1 MATGSGLDAQLGLA
15 AETTYGTYTVPS
27 RFIEFTSESLKR
39 QKTTIQ
45 GGGLRAGGQ
54 YERSSRRV
62 ITTRHGKG
70 ALAFDFTT
78 TGMGLLLKT
87 ATGNSTITAGS
98 STTVSTTVAVTP
110 GNQVTLVAVPV
121 VGQVLGVDTAGSY
134 EQVTV
139 TAVAGNVATVTP
151 AFVLG
156 HAVSTP
162 VTINGGPTV
171 FTQVHTPGSL
181 RGNSISV
188 QVGRP
193 TAASAV
199 EPFSYIGCKVE
210 DIDISVAKNGLAVMT
225 AALLARDELTLGGQG
240 SPVGPALAVA
250 NYAAGAQ
257 VFSFLGGGLTL
268 NGVSVAACEKASFK
282 LTNPYKADRFYLSAG
297 GLMAEPLTNAW
308 RKISG
313 SLETEFIDRTTVYDL
328 YAADAN
334 VGIGLSFIGTTPI
347 VGTQYLPTLN
357 INVPGG
363 KLDGEAPS
371 VGGPDVLKLVAPYVG
386 LTPAAGG
393 AEYMITLAS
402 ADTTF

>member
-15 AETTYGTYTVPS
+15 TEATYGVYVPPT
-27 RFIEFTSESLKR
+27 RFLEFTSESLKR

-54 YERSSRRV
+54 YERSGRRV

-70 ALAFDFTT
+70 AMAFDFTT
-78 TGMGLLLKT
+78 TGMGVLLRAATGTSTIAAGT
-87 ATGNSTITAGS
+87 ATTAS
-98 STTVSTTVAVTP
+98 AAVVP
-110 GNQVTLVAVPV
+110 GTSITLVAVPV
-121 VGQVLGVDTAGSY
+121 VGQILGVDTAGAY

-151 AFVLG
+151 ALALA
-156 HAVSTP
+156 HATGVA

-171 FTQVHTPGSL
+171 STQVHTPGSL
-181 RGNSISV
+181 RGDSLSV

-193 TAASAV
+193 TAGSAV
-199 EPFSYIGCKVE
+199 EPFTYIGSKVE
-210 DIDISVAKNGLAVMT
+210 DMDISVAKNGLAVMT

-240 SPVGPALAVA
+240 SPIGPALAVA
-250 NYAAGAQ
+250 SYAAGAQ

-268 NGVSVAACEKASFK
+268 NGTPVAACEKASFK

-313 SLETEFIDRTTVYDL
+313 SLETEFIDRTTLYDL
-328 YAADAN
+328 YAADAT
-334 VGIGLSFIGTTPI
+334 VGIGLSFVGNLPI
-347 VGTQYLPTLN
+347 AGTQYLPTLN
-357 INVPGG
+357 INVPAG

-393 AEYMITLAS
+393 PEYTITLAS

>member
-39 QKTTIQ
+39 QKATIQ

-54 YERSSRRV
+54 YERSSRRA

-78 TGMGLLLKT
+78 TGMGLLLKA

-98 STTVSTTVAVTP
+98 STTASAAVVP
-110 GNQVTLVAVPV
+110 GTSITLTAVPV
-121 VGQVLGVDTAGSY
+121 VGQVLGVDVAGAY

-151 AFVLG
+151 ALAQA
-156 HAVSTP
+156 HATGVA

-171 FTQVHTPGSL
+171 FTQIHTPGSL
-181 RGNSISV
+181 RGNSLSA

-193 TAASAV
+193 TAGSAV
-199 EPFSYIGCKVE
+199 EPFTYIGCKVE
-210 DIDISVAKNGLAVMT
+210 DLDISVAKNGLAVMT

-240 SPVGPALAVA
+240 SPVGPALATA
-250 NYAAGAQ
+250 SYAAGAQ

-313 SLETEFIDRTTVYDL
+313 SLETEFVDRTTVYDL

-334 VGIGLSFIGTTPI
+334 VGVGLSFIGTTPI
-347 VGTQYLPTLN
+347 AGTQYLPTLN

-386 LTPAAGG
+386 LAPAAGG
-393 AEYMITLAS
+393 AEYTVTLAS